1 MRHCMNRAG
10 GMAPNIG
17 SLASKSCRSHVSLYQ
32 TALITLLLSSTAIAG
47 FGHPRAAAVYEF
59 SFEQQK
65 DKGEQ
70 GSEDKTRS
78 FIDESLEDLIKR
90 VRELKTLQAATDQQQ
105 LPMILEKTG
114 ANVHELFDQLT
125 GLVAKEKV
133 TEENLDSLTGM
144 PLKVTA
150 ERFNP
155 LTGMPLSQAD
165 QYQVQQDEYNYF
177 IVRKGNLLQSTIEEY
192 RRDADG
198 LEGASGVLLL
208 SSGFASTVLH
218 FSTFLQSES
227 KFRYLGEE
235 YIGSRSAYVIAFAQ
249 IPEVATI
256 TFKMK
261 QPEGQ
266 ELQWLIQGI
275 AWVDASS
282 FQILQM
288 RTDLLVPKSLRTK
301 CVTKDQ
307 LQTLVKFNEM
317 RLNGLANPVWLPTE
331 AHVHEVLHTYPMQ
344 SGLDCKVQGG
354 GEFRNVHHFTDY
366 RTYSVADGIS
376 TALKESAPNEPSLE
390 ESVQKNDAQ
399 AHPYLEEPLKQLVK
413 HIPEL
418 KGVRSATSLQTLPM
432 ILEGTGKKVDEFFDN
447 LVDLIAQEEIKQER
461 WSGSELVRDN
471 YLILRHGSRS
481 HANIEEFRMDEKG
494 NRMDQAGLDK
504 GFFVTSGFAMS
515 CVHFSRA
522 FQWDSRF
529 LYLGDQETDGR
540 DTYVVA
546 FAQLP
551 SQARLV
557 VTLCGRRGTTVHML
571 VQGIA
576 WVDKASFQILRMRT
590 DLLASQPEVGLDE
603 ETTKVKF
610 SEVHLL
616 DGGVPL
622 WLPREVSVHLKLA
635 NFLDRTSDE
644 TFQNRHRYKNYRR
657 YRVSARIVAPQ

>member
-90 VRELKTLQAATDQQQ
+90 VPELKTLQAATDQQQ

-235 YIGSRSAYVIAFAQ
+235 YIGSRSAYVIAFA
-249 IPEVATI
+249 
-256 TFKMK
+256 
-261 QPEGQ
+261 
-266 ELQWLIQGI
+266 
-275 AWVDASS
+275 
-282 FQILQM
+282 
-288 RTDLLVPKSLRTK
+288 
-301 CVTKDQ
+301 
-307 LQTLVKFNEM
+307 
-317 RLNGLANPVWLPTE
+317 
-331 AHVHEVLHTYPMQ
+331 
-344 SGLDCKVQGG
+344 
-354 GEFRNVHHFTDY
+354 
-366 RTYSVADGIS
+366 
-376 TALKESAPNEPSLE
+376 
-390 ESVQKNDAQ
+390 
-399 AHPYLEEPLKQLVK
+399 
-413 HIPEL
+413 
-418 KGVRSATSLQTLPM
+418 
-432 ILEGTGKKVDEFFDN
+432 
-447 LVDLIAQEEIKQER
+447 
-461 WSGSELVRDN
+461 
-471 YLILRHGSRS
+471 
-481 HANIEEFRMDEKG
+481 
-494 NRMDQAGLDK
+494 
-504 GFFVTSGFAMS
+504 
-515 CVHFSRA
+515 
-522 FQWDSRF
+522 
-529 LYLGDQETDGR
+529 
-540 DTYVVA
+540 
-546 FAQLP
+546 
-551 SQARLV
+551 
-557 VTLCGRRGTTVHML
+557 
-571 VQGIA
+571 
-576 WVDKASFQILRMRT
+576 
-590 DLLASQPEVGLDE
+590 
-603 ETTKVKF
+603 
-610 SEVHLL
+610 
-616 DGGVPL
+616 
-622 WLPREVSVHLKLA
+622 
-635 NFLDRTSDE
+635 
-644 TFQNRHRYKNYRR
+644 
-657 YRVSARIVAPQ
+657 